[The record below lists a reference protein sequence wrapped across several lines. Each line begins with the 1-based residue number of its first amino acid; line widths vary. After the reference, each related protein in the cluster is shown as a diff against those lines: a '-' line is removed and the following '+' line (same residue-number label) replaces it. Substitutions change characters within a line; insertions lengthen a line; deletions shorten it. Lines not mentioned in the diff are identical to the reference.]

1 MLSLDK
7 IYQASFI
14 LKKVLHSTEL
24 VYAPKLVPGCELYI
38 KPENLLLD
46 KDMNIK
52 ISDFGLSAFVG
63 NDTYGISG

>member
-38 KPENLLLD
+38 KPEIFRSPVRSRFAAL
-46 KDMNIK
+46 I
-52 ISDFGLSAFVG
+52 IRCLS
-63 NDTYGISG
+63 